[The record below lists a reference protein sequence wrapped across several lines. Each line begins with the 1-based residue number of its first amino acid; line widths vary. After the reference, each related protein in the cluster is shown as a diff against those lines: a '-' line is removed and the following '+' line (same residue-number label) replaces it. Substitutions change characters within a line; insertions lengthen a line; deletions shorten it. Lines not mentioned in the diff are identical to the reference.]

1 MSELLRQLEGI
12 PLDEIRSWNPEGIA
26 WYNKALEHERSLRS
40 PADFAL
46 YHSHGGWTDF
56 KHLRYTS
63 DAVVSMI
70 DNDDCD
76 LLLVDQPVRHGKSE
90 LCSKWTPAWYLAR
103 SQGKDRCLLSSYE
116 ADFARGWGRKVRDIM
131 KEVGPQYGLTPKKDV
146 WAQDAWELE
155 QGGGM
160 STAGA
165 GGPITGKG
173 GHLLICDDPVK
184 SKKEA
189 DSPTFRKDA
198 WEWWDSTWTTRRMG
212 TGTKYLLIMSRWHID
227 DLMGRLLAVEN
238 YGMRI
243 KRLHLPAMAEDDDEL
258 GRLPGDALCPEL
270 YDRAALENIRK
281 TSPLAWPALYQ
292 QRPIAIGG
300 GLFKRDNFKTYKTQH
315 IGTEKAYLIGDRLVD
330 ASECSVFSTMDTA
343 YTTNR
348 RSDYT
353 ALATW
358 AATPPKDGMSDLIL
372 LDMQRI
378 RVSGADHSPLIQ
390 KVWREQKPKWVGLE
404 KIMATHAL
412 FAEAQR
418 NGVVMRWL
426 DAKGSKVSRA
436 ETAMALTEQHRLWI
450 PEQADWIDDYL
461 DEMTMFPSAAHDDMV
476 DVTSYAAAEVV
487 KRSVRGRHAKQE
499 AKTPEDKVWEQVKRM
514 NTPSNHHPVLGR
526 MP

>member
-1 MSELLRQLEGI
+1 MSELLQKLEAI
-12 PLDEIRSWNPEGIA
+12 PIEEIRTWEPEAIA
-26 WYNKALEHERSLRS
+26 WYTKTLSQERALRS

-46 YHSHGGWTDF
+46 HHSNGMWNDY

-63 DAVVSMI
+63 DAIVDML
-70 DNDDCD
+70 DNDTCD

-90 LCSKWTPAWYLAR
+90 LCSKYTPAWYLAR
-103 SQGKDRCLLSSYE
+103 SKGKDRVLLASYE
-116 ADFARGWGRKVRDIM
+116 ADFARGWGRKVRDII
-131 KEVGPQYGLTPKKDV
+131 KEVGPEYGLTPKKDV

-165 GGPITGKG
+165 NGPITGKG

-212 TGTKYLLIMSRWHID
+212 TGTKYILIMSRWHID
-227 DLMGRLLAVEN
+227 DLMGRLLDVED

-258 GRLPGDALCPEL
+258 GRRPGDALCPEL

-300 GLFKRDNFKTYKTQH
+300 GLFKRDNFKYYKTQH
-315 IGTEKAYLIGDRLVD
+315 IGSDKAYLLGDRLID
-330 ASECSVFSTMDTA
+330 ANECSVFSTMDTA
-343 YTTNR
+343 YTTNK

-353 ALATW
+353 ALGTW
-358 AATPPKDGMSDLIL
+358 AVTPPRNGLCDLIL
-372 LDMQRI
+372 LDMQRV
-378 RVSGADHSPLIQ
+378 RVSGADHSPLIE
-390 KVWREQKPKWVGLE
+390 KVWREQKPRWVGLE
-404 KIMATHAL
+404 KIMATHSL

-418 NGVVMRWL
+418 AGVVMRWL

-450 PEQADWIDDYL
+450 PENADWCDNYL

-476 DVTSYAAAEVV
+476 DVTSYAAAEVA
-487 KRSVRGRHAKQE
+487 KHSVRGKYNKKEPQTLDE
-499 AKTPEDKVWEQVKRM
+499 KIWDQVKRM
-514 NTPSNHHPVLGR
+514 NRPSRHHPVLGR
-526 MP
+526 M